1 MKVREVALD
10 CLSRIM
16 LQKSYSHI
24 DLDHTLKTA
33 PLNEKDKALLTNI
46 VYGTLQH
53 ANLLKWEISLHIK
66 NDKTHPKMM
75 ILLMM
80 SLYQM
85 RYLDKIPNYAILN
98 EAVNLAKKL
107 DGNWGGRFCNGV
119 LRTLSREKK
128 EPQLQ
133 DFKTCEE
140 YYHISPYAYC
150 ANNFINALFHVYT
163 ASKKQYTLS
172 DPSPLAGFF
181 LPFVNV
187 PPAQ

>member
-85 RYLDKIPNYAILN
+85 RYLDKIL
-98 EAVNLAKKL
+98 KL
-107 DGNWGGRFCNGV
+107 VKNIITFFIIIPFGSLKCGKNIM
-119 LRTLSREKK
+119 EKR
-128 EPQLQ
+128 
-133 DFKTCEE
+133 
-140 YYHISPYAYC
+140 
-150 ANNFINALFHVYT
+150 
-163 ASKKQYTLS
+163 
-172 DPSPLAGFF
+172 
-181 LPFVNV
+181 
-187 PPAQ
+187 